1 MAKSS
6 SREQKCRICLKAVDN
21 VVGIIE
27 PLSVLA
33 RGHRKPFKATVVV
46 EGLDINHGRKRFR
59 HIKEI

>member
-27 PLSVLA
+27 PVSVLA
-33 RGHRKPFKATVVV
+33 RGHRKPFKATILV
-46 EGLDINHGRKRFR
+46 ESLEINDGRERFR